1 VFSAKGRSAFTAS
14 LGQRPRVHEKALAL
28 KARFTGDV
36 IRSIIGRALI
46 SASGMFGIEN
56 HH

>member
-1 VFSAKGRSAFTAS
+1 M
-14 LGQRPRVHEKALAL
+14 QEKALAL

-46 SASGMFGIEN
+46 SASGMFGIDN
-56 HH
+56 YH